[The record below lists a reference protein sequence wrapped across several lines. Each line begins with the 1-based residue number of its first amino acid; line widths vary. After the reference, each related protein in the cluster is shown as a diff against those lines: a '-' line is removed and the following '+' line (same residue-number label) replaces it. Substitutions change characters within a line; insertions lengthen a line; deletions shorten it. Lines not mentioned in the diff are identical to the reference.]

1 MSASSVAIVILNW
14 NGRKMLEQFLPSVL
28 QTSYPACQ
36 VYVADNASTDD
47 SMAFLRQQ
55 YPEVKLIVMD
65 QNRGYA
71 GGYNEALKSVKADY
85 YMILNSDVA
94 VEPNWLQSMVSL
106 LDTHPQIAACQP
118 KILSFN
124 QPDHFEYAGA
134 AGGWMDAYGYPFC
147 RGRVFETMEPDSGQ
161 YHDACPVAWASGAAL
176 MVRSKCFHEV
186 GGFDAYFFAHQEEID
201 LCWRLQAAGFSIY
214 VCPASVVYH
223 LGGGTLPRG
232 NNRKT
237 FLNFR
242 NNLIMLSKNL
252 PAAQKWRVFPMR
264 AGLDLLSGVKELFA
278 GKPGYFYSILRAW
291 AGFLRWRFFH
301 RKQSPRP
308 SVKIAAP
315 VGFSR
320 FLLPW
325 QYFVR
330 GRRRFSELQ
339 PSYKSGKEKIPG

>member
-28 QTSYPACQ
+28 QTSYPACR

-47 SMAFLRQQ
+47 SLAFMRQQ
-55 YPEVKLIVMD
+55 FPKVELIEMD

-94 VEPNWLQSMVSL
+94 VEPDWLQPMVEL
-106 LDTHPQIAACQP
+106 LDAHPPIAACQP
-118 KILSFN
+118 KILSYH

-134 AGGWMDAYGYPFC
+134 AGGWMDAYGYPYC
-147 RGRVFETMEPDSGQ
+147 RGRVFETLEPDAGQ
-161 YHDACPVAWASGAAL
+161 YNDTCPVAWASGAAL
-176 MVRSKCFHEV
+176 MVRSNCFHAV

-214 VCPASVVYH
+214 ACPASVVYH

-252 PAAQKWRVFPMR
+252 PARQKWRVFPVR
-264 AGLDLLSGVKELFA
+264 AVLDVVSGVKEMVS
-278 GKPGYFYSILRAW
+278 GKPGYFLAILRAW
-291 AGFLRWRFFH
+291 VGFLRWRMVG

-308 SVKIAAP
+308 SVKIANPA
-315 VGFSR
+315 GFSQ

-325 QYFVR
+325 QYFAR
-330 GRRRFSELQ
+330 GRRRFSEL
-339 PSYKSGKEKIPG
+339 PGSPASGKEKIHG